1 MQVWWVLI
9 HVSILIFQICSG
21 FNVILLR
28 NFPRPGSSYH
38 SNWLFFTSF
47 PDVPKKNGMVN
58 ADHFTTQ
65 LIVISCDKDNCMS
78 ILIFLPSLGHKLYPD
93 VPVIMVKDGEG
104 WQKTAV
110 QPGWYTSFGWSPSGT
125 SKVLIS
131 GVLKS
136 NIQTKTVSLET
147 NSSRYG
153 IEHELDK
160 NSMDMDIFLLLAAS
174 SWLTICPSKLV
185 LGFSSPMCIAS
196 RTVDTAKDEVKR
208 KMNHIITKHRRELDE
223 ARRQIG
229 LFLIANS
236 FPKGDTNGKKGVFF
250 VTFPL
255 HESVKQNN
263 AYITAKLLL
272 FGADPTI
279 KDTWGWSAYDYAKGK
294 DTHQQILKAR
304 RQKMIHGF
312 MPKIHDI
319 LYDEVE
325 KNLQIPYS
333 QIRKQVCHD
342 HFIQSL

>member
-1 MQVWWVLI
+1 
-9 HVSILIFQICSG
+9 
-21 FNVILLR
+21 
-28 NFPRPGSSYH
+28 
-38 SNWLFFTSF
+38 
-47 PDVPKKNGMVN
+47 
-58 ADHFTTQ
+58 
-65 LIVISCDKDNCMS
+65 
-78 ILIFLPSLGHKLYPD
+78 
-93 VPVIMVKDGEG
+93 
-104 WQKTAV
+104 
-110 QPGWYTSFGWSPSGT
+110 
-125 SKVLIS
+125 
-131 GVLKS
+131 
-136 NIQTKTVSLET
+136 
-147 NSSRYG
+147 
-153 IEHELDK
+153 
-160 NSMDMDIFLLLAAS
+160 MDMDIFLLLAAS

-196 RTVDTAKDEVKR
+196 RTVDTAKDEVKH

-294 DTHQQILKAR
+294 ETHQQILKAR

-319 LYDEVE
+319 LYNEVE